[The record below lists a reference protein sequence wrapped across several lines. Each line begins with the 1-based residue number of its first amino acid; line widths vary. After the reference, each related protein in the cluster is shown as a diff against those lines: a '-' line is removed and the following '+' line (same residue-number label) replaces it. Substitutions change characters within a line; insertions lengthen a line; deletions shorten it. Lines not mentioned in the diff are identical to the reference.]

1 MATPRRTVQ
10 RGQDLAIA
18 PADIRCRHVI
28 ERDDGTSTQCS
39 RFTIKLPGGERD
51 PCCVSH
57 STTDFAALLRSKGSK
72 ARRAAEDVDRERLRG
87 VAHDL
92 LPRMWR
98 NRREIQR
105 GRFRLYQ
112 AIIRRDVS
120 VAQAKLLQSLI
131 HDAEGQMKTQIG
143 DWGRGSW

>member
-1 MATPRRTVQ
+1 MGTPRRKVQ

-28 ERDDGTSTQCS
+28 ERDDGTAERCS

-51 PCCVSH
+51 PHCVSH

-72 ARRAAEDVDRERLRG
+72 ARRAAEEADREHLKA
-87 VAHDL
+87 VAHGL

-98 NRREIQR
+98 NPREIQR
-105 GRFRLYQ
+105 CRFRLYQ
-112 AIIRRDVS
+112 AVVRRDVGA
-120 VAQAKLLQSLI
+120 AQGKLLQSLI
-131 HDAEGQMKTQIG
+131 NDAEGQMKTQIG
-143 DWGRGSW
+143 EWGRGSW